1 MPMPEI
7 PVFDHD
13 TVLRAITP
21 AEAIERVRNA
31 FVLHYDGEWVMP
43 SKVYLEAPDGP
54 GDFRAMPA
62 RGGGLAI
69 LKWITS
75 FPSNGERGLPVVMGL
90 VCVSDAT
97 DGRPLALIDARAVTM
112 LRTGAVAAVAAQEL
126 AREDAASVGLIG
138 CGVYGA
144 WAGRCLAAAEYGP
157 GVCFDLDPDA
167 AGALAGE
174 LGWEAG
180 ALDDAL
186 ACDIVTC
193 VTPGHE
199 PVVTEAVLRPG
210 MHLNMLGADG
220 PGKAEAAPEAVARC
234 RLFCDEWNQASH
246 GGELTPAVEAG
257 LVDRD
262 QVTELGAVM
271 TGKAE
276 GRHSSE
282 ETTLFDSTGLAIQD
296 LAIAHAV
303 LEAHRAGA
311 VKAPTVKL

>member
-1 MPMPEI
+1 MRKP
-7 PVFDHD
+7 PVSAPAAGLPA
-13 TVLRAITP
+13 TPP
-21 AEAIERVRNA
+21 AEAIDRVRDA
-31 FVLHYDGEWVMP
+31 FVRHYDGEWVMP
-43 SKVYLEAPDGP
+43 SKVYLDAPDGS

-62 RGGGLAI
+62 RGGGLAM
-69 LKWITS
+69 LKWGTS
-75 FPSNGERGLPVVMGL
+75 FPGNGAKGLPGVMGL
-90 VCVSDAT
+90 VCVSDAS

-126 AREDAASVGLIG
+126 AREDASSVGLVG

-144 WAGRCLAAAEYGP
+144 WAARCLAAAEYGP
-157 GVCFDLDPDA
+157 GVCYDLDPDA

-186 ACDIVTC
+186 GCDVVTC

-220 PGKAEAAPEAVARC
+220 PGKAEAEPAAVARC
-234 RLFCDEWNQASH
+234 RLFCDEWQQASH

-276 GRHSSE
+276 GRRSSE